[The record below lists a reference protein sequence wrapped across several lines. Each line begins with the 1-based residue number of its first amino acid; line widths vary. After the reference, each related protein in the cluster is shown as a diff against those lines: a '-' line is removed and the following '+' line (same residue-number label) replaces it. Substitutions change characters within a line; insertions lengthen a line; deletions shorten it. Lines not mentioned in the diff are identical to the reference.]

1 MSKNANKS
9 SRYLK
14 SAYKSYVSLH
24 MTLNGQF
31 DMREKP
37 RKLPV
42 GISFL
47 RMRRVCITVTKMV
60 RINNCKT

>member
-1 MSKNANKS
+1 MSEATNKS
-9 SRYLK
+9 SHYFK
-14 SAYKSYVSLH
+14 SAYRSYVSLYL
-24 MTLNGQF
+24 TLNGQF

-37 RKLPV
+37 RELPL

-47 RMRRVCITVTKMV
+47 RMRWICITVTEIV